1 MQLQCLSTLQLMCFV
16 GPSNAMEWPLI
27 QFLNH
32 FLVFVLGSGNFGDV
46 PGKLSEH
53 ISFRFVAV
61 LGKLSVLQ
69 QPQSQRQW
77 ERVMSH

>member
-1 MQLQCLSTLQLMCFV
+1 MKLVQLQCLHSAAHVFCGAKQ
-16 GPSNAMEWPLI
+16 WPLI